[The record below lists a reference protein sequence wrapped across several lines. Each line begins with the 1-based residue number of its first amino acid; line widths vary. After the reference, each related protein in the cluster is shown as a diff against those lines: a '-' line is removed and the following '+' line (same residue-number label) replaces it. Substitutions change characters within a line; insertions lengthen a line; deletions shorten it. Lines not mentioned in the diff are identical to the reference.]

1 MTAHHIRQRQI
12 QEEAAKINRAYAAAA
27 VTAPELLTT
36 EQREAM
42 KNRALE
48 VLFTDA
54 APPYVYPYDA
64 HPAGIDS
71 IKTRAISEAAE
82 AQELHVMIN
91 GLFQEL
97 NKYGFDVPE
106 TRLVAKGYL
115 QLCDAVGYLP
125 EGEVFAEAYAD
136 EVRDQRRDEDP
147 LAGLGLRAGDLEAVR
162 DQLLGLF
169 GPLQR
174 EFYRAQFMAA
184 AIQGSIVDYTASAHD
199 EGILLDRAKSIADGA
214 LIRMGL

>member
-12 QEEAAKINRAYAAAA
+12 QEEAAKINRTYAAAA
-27 VTAPELLTT
+27 VTAPKILTP
-36 EQREAM
+36 EQKEAM
-42 KNRALE
+42 RNRALE
-48 VLFTDA
+48 VLLTDA
-54 APPYVYPYDA
+54 APPYVDPYDA

-71 IKTRAISEAAE
+71 MKPRAISEAAE
-82 AQELHVMIN
+82 AQELHIMIN

-136 EVRDQRRDEDP
+136 EVREQRRDDEP

-162 DQLLGLF
+162 DQMMGLF

-174 EFYRAQFMAA
+174 EFYRAQYMAA
-184 AIQGSIVDYTASAHD
+184 VIQGMIFDCQAGAMD
-199 EGILLDRAKSIADGA
+199 EGMLLDRAESIADGA